1 MYINFVF
8 NIQEH
13 RQEEIKKKGQ
23 KKEDFMERIEK
34 NVKKTMPMFILVF
47 ISSAI
52 MISVFNIISPQLIVD
67 FKIDSSTVSLLSM
80 IGMLMMGIASV
91 VYSTLSDSVSIRKLM
106 IFGISLLNIG
116 ALLSL
121 LFSNMNFYLLLVSSA
136 SVSYT
141 HLDVYKRQA
150 YYRSWR
156 YYSGY

>member
-67 FKIDSSTVSLLSM
+67 FKLTHQQFL
-80 IGMLMMGIASV
+80 
-91 VYSTLSDSVSIRKLM
+91 Y
-106 IFGISLLNIG
+106 
-116 ALLSL
+116 
-121 LFSNMNFYLLLVSSA
+121 YL
-136 SVSYT
+136 
-141 HLDVYKRQA
+141 
-150 YYRSWR
+150 
-156 YYSGY
+156 

>member
-80 IGMLMMGIASV
+80 I
-91 VYSTLSDSVSIRKLM
+91 
-106 IFGISLLNIG
+106 
-116 ALLSL
+116 
-121 LFSNMNFYLLLVSSA
+121 
-136 SVSYT
+136 
-141 HLDVYKRQA
+141 
-150 YYRSWR
+150 
-156 YYSGY
+156 

>member
-13 RQEEIKKKGQ
+13 RQEEIKRKDKR
-23 KKEDFMERIEK
+23 KRILWKELKK

-106 IFGISLLNIG
+106 IFGISLLNIRG
-116 ALLSL
+116 IIITAIFEYEF
-121 LFSNMNFYLLLVSSA
+121 LFAIGF
-136 SVSYT
+136 
-141 HLDVYKRQA
+141 
-150 YYRSWR
+150 
-156 YYSGY
+156 